1 MNFFATVFFGVLLAL
16 IVFAGLIGILMRM
29 FGRNIMDNL
38 TASILSGIREGV
50 KKEVGE
56 IRRFVL
62 DEIRKGN

>member
-29 FGRNIMDNL
+29 FGQNIMDNL

-50 KKEVGE
+50 KKEMGE